1 MMRRFAPIVLLLLC
15 IFVFCGA
22 PPEAEAP
29 QAPAEN
35 VQFQV
40 LSVAELQKFMTA
52 FPIFRAE
59 LEKKGEKWEE
69 LGEGKTFADWLQKYT
84 ESNKDIAELDAKLK
98 AAGTSWEEFVPT
110 MSKTTVAMMAVMM
123 DSMRTAMK
131 DEMEEA
137 GEGLAELEA
146 KLNDPSV
153 SEQEK
158 SMIKAQLEMMKGMQ
172 ESMETQDTVYAKVP
186 QQNKELIKKHWDEL
200 MDMFGE

>member
-1 MMRRFAPIVLLLLC
+1 MRRFAPIVLLLLC

-22 PPEAEAP
+22 PPESEAP
-29 QAPAEN
+29 QAPAEDM
-35 VQFQV
+35 QFQM
-40 LSVAELQKFMTA
+40 LSVAELQKFMIA

-98 AAGTSWEEFVPT
+98 AAGTSWDEFVPT

-137 GEGLAELEA
+137 GEGMAELKA
-146 KLNDPSV
+146 RLNDPSV
-153 SEQEK
+153 PEQEK
-158 SMIKAQLEMMKGMQ
+158 SMIKAQLEMMKGVQ
-172 ESMETQDTVYAKVP
+172 ESMEAQDTMYAKVP
-186 QQNKELIKKHWDEL
+186 QQNKDLIKKHWDDL
-200 MDMFGE
+200 MAMFGE